1 MKSVCV
7 CVYIYIYITCTMY
20 NRLLCYSML
29 SYIKAIQDC
38 LAFNPYL
45 PIVPTTPLKPY
56 FLRPTPRRL
65 HSFRLWFGV
74 GPEEA
79 LAPKTVQP
87 QLRRLEPAPD
97 RQGTQPEY

>member
-1 MKSVCV
+1 
-7 CVYIYIYITCTMY
+7 MY

-38 LAFNPYL
+38 LAFNQYL

-56 FLRPTPRRL
+56 FLHRL
-65 HSFRLWFGV
+65 PGAYI
-74 GPEEA
+74 A
-79 LAPKTVQP
+79 LGSGLGLALKKHLRPKTVQP
-87 QLRRLEPAPD
+87 QLLRLEPD